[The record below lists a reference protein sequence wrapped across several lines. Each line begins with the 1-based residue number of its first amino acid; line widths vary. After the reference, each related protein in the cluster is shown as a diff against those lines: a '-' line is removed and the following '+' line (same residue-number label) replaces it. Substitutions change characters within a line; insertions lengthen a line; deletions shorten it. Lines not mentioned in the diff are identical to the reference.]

1 MVKPIRTYL
10 NSRWIHS
17 FLGLWCSIILFVIFL
32 TGTLSVL
39 GTEIDWLFTKEMRVS
54 SEGREKLELPLVF
67 DAAQAAKPGRPLVR
81 VYRHDESW
89 IADQVGYLTLEGK
102 TRQIWV
108 DPYSGEVTGE
118 TSTQRFAETI
128 GAFHSHFFIPT
139 KIGIMT
145 VSVFSLA
152 LTGSLI
158 AGILLLPRFWKSFVI
173 RPRFRSNA
181 RALSSDIHRL
191 VGAWSIPF
199 LALIT
204 LSALYYFAETLK
216 LAAPRYDIGSGTQR
230 RDLHLREDFSGDH
243 LAGLIAQA
251 HSVYPEL
258 KIKTIILPRNQ
269 FQPIRIDGDMS
280 ATLVRERANA
290 VYFHPETLEM
300 RLSHKG
306 EDLSVHQRISE
317 AVDPLHWGYWGG
329 LWSKI
334 VWFFFGLLAMSL
346 PALGAIIFAK
356 RMGVRRSKL
365 EGREL
370 SGWRVYWDGLGPAKW
385 ASFALVGVA
394 LLLMM
399 YTLLLG

>member
-1 MVKPIRTYL
+1 MVKTIRTFL
-10 NSRWIHS
+10 NWRWIHS

-54 SEGREKLELPLVF
+54 SEGREKVELPIIYE
-67 DAAQAAKPGRPLVR
+67 AAQAFKPDRPLVR
-81 VYRHDESW
+81 IYRHDEAW
-89 IADQVGYLTLEGK
+89 IADQVGYLTPSGK

-158 AGILLLPRFWKSFVI
+158 AGIFLLPRFWKSFTI
-173 RPRFRSNA
+173 RPRFASNT
-181 RALSSDIHRL
+181 RALSSDLHRL
-191 VGAWSIPF
+191 VGVWSIPF

-216 LAAPRYDIGSGTQR
+216 LAAPRYDIGSGTQK
-230 RDLHLREDFSGDH
+230 RELQIREGFSGED
-243 LAGLIAQA
+243 LSGLIAKTRA
-251 HSVYPEL
+251 VYPEL
-258 KIKTIILPRNQ
+258 KIKTVILPRNQ

-290 VYFHPETLEM
+290 VYFHPETFEM

-329 LWSKI
+329 LWSKV

-346 PALGAIIFAK
+346 PALGAVIFAK

-365 EGREL
+365 EGREM
-370 SGWRVYWDGLGPAKW
+370 SGWRVYWDGMGLAKW
-385 ASFALVGVA
+385 GSILLIGAALA
-394 LLLMM
+394 LMM
-399 YTLLLG
+399 NTLLIG